1 MGISS
6 PAPILYAERNLL
18 HKMEHQKVWAAYS
31 SEMSFRKW
39 LSVLPTLRWICN
51 EGIRTLRCEF
61 ASKLTSNTHQKDT
74 IPLDS
79 SFMYNLGLIRE
90 MSFRKWLSAL
100 RLSGLPFTRIKTNT

>member
-1 MGISS
+1 MQSGIYYIKWS
-6 PAPILYAERNLL
+6 IKN
-18 HKMEHQKVWAAYS
+18 VWAAYS
-31 SEMSFRKW
+31 LEMSFRKW
-39 LSVLPTLRWICN
+39 LSALPTLRWICN

-79 SFMYNLGLIRE
+79 RFMYSLGLIRE

-100 RLSGLPFTRIKTNT
+100 PTIHQNGILKG